1 MTIFNN
7 LNNFWHFWQFWQ
19 FLHFFYKFDNFNIC
33 LQFWQFLTIFTIAFA
48 IMTIENTILETC
60 DIWDTDYNSD
70 NWEPEVMTIFVTWQ
84 LIVTLDSIRN
94 SCDVLEN
101 GHHLSN
107 QPQNC
112 EMSINSVKL
121 WSSNSKT
128 TFKCSARY
136 FLGHLW
142 KNRMM
147 LQLWLLMDERK
158 CFPMWNTIHLF
169 FVFVVRNL
177 PQICHWTLLMFSN
190 DTKYSSTLG

>member
-1 MTIFNN
+1 MQLGVVIVQSFEISVFGAWM
-7 LNNFWHFWQFWQ
+7 LIPHWKLANFFRWQKPMLPSRQYWLCSYFIWVRIEILLLLSRRFPNGYSPQ
-19 FLHFFYKFDNFNIC
+19 VHLHHHS
-33 LQFWQFLTIFTIAFA
+33 QSQSP
-48 IMTIENTILETC
+48 
-60 DIWDTDYNSD
+60 TD
-70 NWEPEVMTIFVTWQ
+70 F
-84 LIVTLDSIRN
+84 
-94 SCDVLEN
+94 LEN